1 MRLSVEYRPKKWQIA
16 LWPIT
21 IPLYYII
28 YFIYYFLL
36 VVYKALGGRVEE
48 TK

>member
-1 MRLSVEYRPKKWQIA
+1 MRLSAEYLHKKWQIA
-16 LWPIT
+16 LLPIT

-28 YFIYYFLL
+28 YFVHYFLL
-36 VVYKALGGRVEE
+36 AVYKALGGRVEE